1 MIKLILIVKLKR
13 KIFRASITYICKMKG
28 YFQGF
33 FPAMAADERLDCGG
47 PSLRRVHDDSH
58 GVDDA
63 LRMLALLLDVAGKAA
78 RDSLRGGSHRSAIRM
93 VLLDKY
99 SGR

>member
-1 MIKLILIVKLKR
+1 M
-13 KIFRASITYICKMKG
+13 SHNMKG

-33 FPAMAADERLDCGG
+33 FHAMAADERLDFGG
-47 PSLRRVHDDSH
+47 AALRRVHDDSH

-63 LRMLALLLDVAGKAA
+63 LRMLALLLDVARKVA
-78 RDSLRGGSHRSAIRM
+78 RDSLRGGSHQSTIRM
-93 VLLDKY
+93 VLLDEY